1 MLRRKQEIN
10 QQLQQVFDAF
20 LLVFAFWGS
29 YALRV
34 VSTGWFDLD
43 YQIPPLREFQW
54 MIPLIMVSG
63 PILLEL
69 QGFYAHPLQK
79 QVLRAMGQIAR
90 ALIYL
95 ALLCGVCVMFLRVE
109 LPSRSVL
116 LLFVGIGTGFL
127 LIKDRLLL
135 VQARRRAARGLL
147 REPVLL
153 AGLPEDMD
161 ALVAS
166 LTPEQLLHIEIIER
180 VNIEQQPLEHMV
192 EALHRHAISR
202 VIFSAAHS
210 HMLTIQA
217 AISACETEGVE
228 AWLVADFVKTA
239 IARPTFE
246 TIGDRPMLVFRS
258 TPEASWELLGK
269 RFIDIVGATLGL
281 IVFSV
286 PLLVVAGLIKATS
299 PGPVLFRQMRGG
311 KHGKPFTMFKFRS
324 MSTDAE
330 MRRAEFMIF
339 NQMSG
344 PVFKVENDP
353 RVTPL
358 GRFLRKTSIDELP
371 QLINVW
377 RGEMSLVGPRPLPLY
392 EVDKFETTAQ
402 RRRLSVAP
410 GLTCLWQI
418 SGRNEIKD
426 FTDWV
431 RLDLKYIDNW
441 SLWLDIKILLKT
453 IPVVVLGLGA
463 K

>member
-10 QQLQQVFDAF
+10 QQLQQVLDAF
-20 LLVFAFWGS
+20 LLVLAFWSS
-29 YALRV
+29 YLLRFLG
-34 VSTGWFDLD
+34 TQWFDLD
-43 YQIPPLREFQW
+43 PMPPFRDFQW
-54 MIPLIMVSG
+54 MIVVIMVCG
-63 PILLEL
+63 PLLLES
-69 QGFYAHPLQK
+69 QGFYEHPLQK
-79 QVLRAMGQIAR
+79 QFPRTLFKVFR
-90 ALIYL
+90 ALAGV
-95 ALLCGVCVMFLRVE
+95 ALFCGACVIFLRVKVD
-109 LPSRSVL
+109 SRAVL
-116 LLFVGIGTGFL
+116 VLFVGLGEGL
-127 LIKDRLLL
+127 LLVKDRLLL
-135 VQARRRAARGLL
+135 AHARRLAKRGLL
-147 REPVLL
+147 RDSVLL

-161 ALVAS
+161 ALVHS
-166 LTPEQLLHIEIIER
+166 LTEEQLLHIEIIDR
-180 VNIEQQPLEHMV
+180 IDIEKQPLEFLV
-192 EALHRHAISR
+192 ESLHRHAISR

-210 HMLTIQA
+210 HLHTVQA

-228 AWLVADFVKTA
+228 AWLLADFVKTA

-258 TPEASWELLGK
+258 TPDASWELMGK
-269 RFIDIVGATLGL
+269 RAIDLVGAVCGL
-281 IVFSV
+281 IVLAL
-286 PLLVVAGLIKATS
+286 PMMLMALLIKITS

-311 KHGKPFTMFKFRS
+311 KHGKPFMMFKFRT

-330 MRRAEFMIF
+330 MRRAEFLVF

-344 PVFKVENDP
+344 PVFKVDKDP

-358 GRFLRKTSIDELP
+358 GKFLRKLSIDELP
-371 QLINVW
+371 QLLNVV

-441 SLWLDIKILLKT
+441 SLWLDIKILCKT
-453 IPVVVLGLGA
+453 VPVVLMGFGA